1 MNDPS
6 WTDQMI
12 AWSSLATTI
21 LTGLLVAGAWLAWR
35 TAKATL
41 TANRLAADAA
51 RQANEQARR
60 DSIEQTRPYIYA
72 QICPGLAST
81 RSWDLRISNTGRSTA
96 KALTLEFSDWPQDL
110 DDVSTE
116 VRKLFD
122 TPRSLPPK
130 CNIRTIWRLEG
141 NFTDGTTEAGLPR
154 LGTIT
159 VRYASDDPSAPRYDE
174 NFDVQIDDA
183 GLWPAGEEGPTPN
196 GLKGPQ
202 LEFYRLGQVLVRRVA
217 ELTR

>member
-12 AWSSLATTI
+12 ALSSLVTAV
-21 LTGLLVAGAWLAWR
+21 LTGFLVAGAWLAWR

-41 TANRLAADAA
+41 TANRLAAEAA

-60 DSIEQTRPYIYA
+60 DSIHQTRPYIHA
-72 QICPGLAST
+72 QIIPGLAST
-81 RSWDLRISNTGRSTA
+81 SSWDLRISNTGRSTA
-96 KALTLEFSDWPQDL
+96 KGLTLEFSAWARDL
-110 DDVSTE
+110 DDVSTQ
-116 VRKLFD
+116 VRKLFE
-122 TPRSLPPK
+122 TPRSLPPR
-130 CNIRTIWRLEG
+130 CDIRTIWRLEG

-159 VRYASDDPSAPRYDE
+159 VRYASDDPSAPRYVE
-174 NFDVQIDDA
+174 NFDVQIENA
-183 GLWPAGEEGPTPN
+183 GLWPVGEAGPTPD
-196 GLKGPQ
+196 GLKGSD
-202 LEFYRLGQVLVRRVA
+202 LKFYRLGQVLVRRVA